1 MSAAPDHER
10 SAWKLLIAVGAIVA
24 GVGGFFVITTRSVL
38 DPARFGANVAA
49 SLSDDRVAG
58 YVAIQL
64 TDAIIGQRP
73 NLLAVRP
80 VLLST
85 VQPIVRSTPFRAI
98 VARTARTTHR
108 FFFEQAGSR
117 IVLSLP
123 DVGAVVRSA
132 LSQASPE
139 LAAKIPPGLEAQ
151 LATGKAEKAITGF
164 IRLWQFGDRLL
175 VLSWLLFYAGLLMV
189 IGAIALAPDRQR
201 ALAHAGIALVIVGVA
216 YVAVVPASR
225 LVIYAAMQNDQ
236 LAGFVHGMV
245 GSFLGRL
252 RAGALL
258 LGVPGL
264 LFVAAG
270 TATLDRLNAA
280 DLARRCL
287 ALLTTAP
294 ERRGRKVVWALSLLA
309 LGTVA
314 LLWPIELLRGVM
326 LVLAL
331 GILLTGL
338 RELFV
343 MIRGRAA
350 ELRPAGARV
359 TARGWS
365 VIAIPALVILGLGG
379 LGARQL
385 SRGAELEPAASGVP
399 STCNGSALLCDRR
412 VDKVAF
418 AGAHNAMSNASIS
431 DWMFP
436 HHLYDVARMLDD
448 GVRMLALDLHFG
460 IPTGGRVKTDLDHEV
475 GGMAKIDEALG
486 ADGVAAAMRIRN
498 RLVGGQD
505 GQRSV
510 YFCHG
515 FCELG
520 AYEAGPT
527 LGRIREFMAA
537 NPGEVVI
544 LVLEDYL
551 QASVTDSLFKATG
564 LYDYVYTG
572 SVDEWPTLGELVAA
586 NQRLIVFIESGQS
599 GVPWLHPTIGTIQ
612 ETPYS
617 FHKPEDFSCR
627 PNRGG
632 TEGSLFLVNH
642 WIETTPAPRASNA
655 EMVNAYDFLL
665 RRARACQRERRHI
678 PNIISVDFYSVGD
691 VVRVANTLNGIDS
704 TVVLSSKE
712 R

>member
-1 MSAAPDHER
+1 MATAPGSGR
-10 SAWKLLIAVGAIVA
+10 SAWKVLIVLGAIVA

-38 DPARFGANVAA
+38 DPDRFGANIAA
-49 SLSDDRVAG
+49 SLSDDRVAQ
-58 YVAIQL
+58 YVADEL
-64 TDAIIGQRP
+64 TDAIISQRP

-80 VLLST
+80 VLLSS
-85 VQPIVRSTPFRAI
+85 VQSIVRSTPFRAI
-98 VARTARTTHR
+98 VARSARTAHR

-123 DVGAVVRSA
+123 DVGAVVRGA

-139 LAAKIPPGLEAQ
+139 LAAKIPPGMEAK

-175 VLSWLLFYAGLLMV
+175 VLSWVLFYGGLVMIV
-189 IGAIALAPDRQR
+189 GGIAAATDRQR
-201 ALAHAGIALVIVGVA
+201 ALALAGIALVIVGVA

-225 LVIYAAMQNDQ
+225 LVIYAALQDNE
-236 LAGFVHGMV
+236 LAGFVHGVV
-245 GSFLGRL
+245 GLFLPRL
-252 RAGALL
+252 QAGALL

-264 LFVAAG
+264 LFLAAG
-270 TATLDRLNAA
+270 TATLDRFDPAT
-280 DLARRCL
+280 LARRGV

-294 ERRGRKVVWALSLLA
+294 GRGSRRVLWALSLLL
-309 LGTVA
+309 LGTIG
-314 LLWPIELLRGVM
+314 LMWPIEMLRVVVF
-326 LVLAL
+326 LVAL
-331 GILLTGL
+331 GLMQAAL

-350 ELRPAGARV
+350 ELEPAGVRV
-359 TARGWS
+359 GRGGWLA
-365 VIAIPALVILGLGG
+365 IAVPAIVILGIGG
-379 LGARQL
+379 VGARLL
-385 SRGAELEPAASGVP
+385 SRGRAVDPAVSVVP
-399 STCNGSALLCDRR
+399 TTCNGSARLCDRT
-412 VDKVAF
+412 VDKVVF
-418 AGAHNAMSNASIS
+418 PGAHNAMSNASIG

-436 HHLYDVARMLDD
+436 HHPYGIPRMLED

-460 IPTGGRVKTDLDHEV
+460 IPTGGRVKTDLDSEINHNGKV
-475 GGMAKIDEALG
+475 AEALG
-486 ADGVAAAMRIRN
+486 PEAVAAAMRIRN
-498 RLVGGQD
+498 RLVGGED
-505 GQRSV
+505 GQRGA

-520 AYEAGPT
+520 AYEVGPM
-527 LGRIREFMAA
+527 LVRIRDFLAA
-537 NPGEVVI
+537 NPGEVLI

-551 QASVTDSLFKATG
+551 PVAVTDSLFKATG

-572 SVDEWPTLGELVAA
+572 PVRPWPTLRQLVAA
-586 NQRLIVFIESGQS
+586 NQRVIVFIESGQS
-599 GVPWLHPTIGTIQ
+599 GVEWLHATAGEIQ

-617 FHKPEDFSCR
+617 FHKIEDFSCR

-655 EMVNAYDFLL
+655 AIVNAYDLL
-665 RRARACQRERRHI
+665 LGRARACERERRHI

-691 VVRVANTLNGIDS
+691 LIRVANTLNGIDS
-704 TVVLSSKE
+704 TEATSVAG

>member
-1 MSAAPDHER
+1 MPAAPDRER
-10 SAWKLLIAVGAIVA
+10 SAWKLLIPLGAIIA

-64 TDAIIGQRP
+64 TDAIIAQRP

-175 VLSWLLFYAGLLMV
+175 VLSWLVFYVGLLMI
-189 IGAIALAPDRQR
+189 IGAIALASDRQR
-201 ALAHAGIALVIVGVA
+201 ALAHAGVALVVVGVA
-216 YVAVVPASR
+216 YLAVVPASR
-225 LVIYAAMQNDQ
+225 IVLYAALQNDQ

-258 LGVPGL
+258 VGLPGL

-270 TATLDRLNAA
+270 TATLDRLDAA
-280 DLARRCL
+280 TLARRSL
-287 ALLTTAP
+287 ALLTTPP
-294 ERRGRKVVWALSLLA
+294 ESPGRRVLWAISLLL

-314 LLWPIELLRGVM
+314 LLWPIELLRCVM
-326 LVLAL
+326 LLLAL
-331 GILLTGL
+331 GILSTGL
-338 RELFV
+338 RELFL

-365 VIAIPALVILGLGG
+365 VIAVPALVILGLGG

-385 SRGAELEPAASGVP
+385 SRAAQVEPAASGVP
-399 STCNGSALLCDRR
+399 STCNGSALLCNRT

-418 AGAHNAMSNASIS
+418 AGAHNAMSNASIA

-436 HHLYDVARMLDD
+436 HHPYAIPRMLDD

-460 IPTGGRVKTDLDHEV
+460 IPTGGRVKTDIDHEV
-475 GGMAKIDEALG
+475 GGRGKIDEALG
-486 ADGVAAAMRIRN
+486 TEGVAAAMRIRN
-498 RLVGGQD
+498 RLVGGED
-505 GQRSV
+505 GQQGV

-520 AYEAGPT
+520 AYDAGPT
-527 LGRIREFMAA
+527 LVQIREFLAA
-537 NPGEVVI
+537 NPGEVLI

-551 QASVTDSLFKATG
+551 PVTVTDSLFKATG

-572 SVDEWPTLGELVAA
+572 SVDTWPTLGELVAA
-586 NQRLIVFIESGQS
+586 NQRVIVFIESGQS
-599 GVPWLHPTIGTIQ
+599 GVPWLHGTSGIIQ
-612 ETPYS
+612 ETPYT
-617 FHKPEDFSCR
+617 FRKPEDFSCR

-632 TEGSLFLVNH
+632 TTGSLFLINH

-655 EMVNAYDFLL
+655 AIVNAYDFLL
-665 RRARACQRERRHI
+665 GRARACQRERRHI
-678 PNIISVDFYSVGD
+678 PNIVSVDFYSVGD

-704 TVVLSSKE
+704 TVVLSSNG